1 MIERLLFSK
10 FSDIFRREP
19 RVRTDTRVRDAI
31 IQQIVRYYKVFL
43 SLACEDA
50 FHPAFHV
57 GYAVDVLL
65 P

>member
-1 MIERLLFSK
+1 MIKMLWFSK

-31 IQQIVRYYKVFL
+31 VQQIGRYCKVFL

-50 FHPAFHV
+50 FRSAFHV
-57 GYAVDVLL
+57 GYAVGVLL